1 MTYII
6 AIDGP
11 SGSGKSTISNRLAK
25 ILNIEYLNTGAMY
38 RAATLYF
45 LENSLNE
52 NSTEAEILNALD
64 DINIDFIE
72 NEIYLNGKNIENEI
86 RTDLITKNV
95 SWVSANGKV
104 RERLVEMQRQIAS
117 KKSFVLDGR
126 DIGTVV
132 FPNAKYK
139 FYLTA
144 NARQRAIRRFEQHE
158 SNLSIDEIE
167 KTIIAR
173 DQYDSTREISPL
185 KKAVDAI
192 EIDNSNLNID
202 QTIKLILGNMDKE
215 DVI

>member
-11 SGSGKSTISNRLAK
+11 SGSGKSTISNRLAE

-38 RAATLYF
+38 RAATFYF
-45 LENSLNE
+45 LENGLNQE
-52 NSTEAEILNALD
+52 SEKNQILSALD
-64 DINIDFIE
+64 KINIDFID

-95 SWVSANGKV
+95 SWVSANGRV
-104 RERLVEMQRQIAS
+104 RERLVDMQRDIAS
-117 KKSFVLDGR
+117 KKSFVIDGR

-144 NARQRAIRRFEQHE
+144 NARQRAMRRFNQHE

-167 KTIIAR
+167 KSIIDR
-173 DQYDSTREISPL
+173 DQYDSTRENSPL
-185 KKAVDAI
+185 KKAADAI

-202 QTIKLILGNMDKE
+202 QTIKLILENMDKE

>member
-104 RERLVEMQRQIAS
+104 RERLVDMQRQIAS

-144 NARQRAIRRFEQHE
+144 NARQRAMRRFNQHE

-167 KTIIAR
+167 KSIIDR
-173 DQYDSTREISPL
+173 DQYDSTRENSPL
-185 KKAVDAI
+185 KKAADAI

-202 QTIKLILGNMDKE
+202 QTIKLILENMDKE

>member
-144 NARQRAIRRFEQHE
+144 SVRQRAIRRFEQHE

-202 QTIKLILGNMDKE
+202 QTINLILENMDKE

>member
-11 SGSGKSTISNRLAK
+11 SGSGKSTISNKLAK

-45 LENSLNE
+45 LEHSLNE
-52 NSTEAEILNALD
+52 DSSTEEISKALNNIKIDFKDNEIFLN
-64 DINIDFIE
+64 DINV
-72 NEIYLNGKNIENEI
+72 ENEI
-86 RTDLITKNV
+86 RTDIVTKNV
-95 SWVSANGKV
+95 SWVSAIALV
-104 RERLVEMQRQIAS
+104 RERLVDMQREIA
-117 KKSFVLDGR
+117 KEKSFVLDGR

-144 NARQRAIRRFEQHE
+144 NARQRAIRRFEQKE
-158 SNLSIDEIE
+158 SKLTVEEIE
-167 KTIIAR
+167 QAIISR

-185 KKAVDAI
+185 KKAEDAI

-202 QTIKLILGNMDKE
+202 QTIDLILKNMEKS
-215 DVI
+215 DVL

>member
-38 RAATLYF
+38 RAATFYF
-45 LENSLNE
+45 LENGLNQESEE
-52 NSTEAEILNALD
+52 NQILSALD
-64 DINIDFIE
+64 KINIDFID

-104 RERLVEMQRQIAS
+104 RERLVDMQRQIAS

-144 NARQRAIRRFEQHE
+144 NARQRAVRRFDQHE

-167 KTIIAR
+167 KAIIAR
-173 DQYDSTREISPL
+173 DQYDSTRENSPL
-185 KKAVDAI
+185 KKAADAI
-192 EIDNSNLNID
+192 EIDNSDLNID
-202 QTIKLILGNMDKE
+202 QTIKLILENMDKE

>member
-11 SGSGKSTISNRLAK
+11 SGSGKSTISNKLAK

-45 LENSLNE
+45 LKNSLNE
-52 NSTEAEILNALD
+52 NSNQNDILQAL
-64 DINIDFIE
+64 
-72 NEIYLNGKNIENEI
+72 NEIKIYFKDNEIFLNGVNVEKEI
-86 RTDLITKNV
+86 RSDRVTKNV
-95 SWVSANGKV
+95 SWVSANALV
-104 RERLVEMQRQIAS
+104 RERLVDMQREIA
-117 KKSFVLDGR
+117 KEKSFVLDGR

-144 NARQRAIRRFEQHE
+144 NARQRAIRRFEQNE
-158 SNLSIDEIE
+158 SKLTVEEIE
-167 KTIIAR
+167 QAIIDR
-173 DQYDSTREISPL
+173 DNYDSTREISPL
-185 KKAVDAI
+185 KKADDAI

-202 QTIKLILGNMDKE
+202 QTINLILENME
-215 DVI
+215 NIDVL

>member
-25 ILNIEYLNTGAMY
+25 ILDIEYLNTGAMY

-45 LENSLNE
+45 LKNSLNE
-52 NSTEAEILNALD
+52 NSNQNDILQAL
-64 DINIDFIE
+64 
-72 NEIYLNGKNIENEI
+72 NEIKIYFKDNEIFLNGVNVEKEI
-86 RTDLITKNV
+86 RSDRVTKNV
-95 SWVSANGKV
+95 SWVSANALV
-104 RERLVEMQRQIAS
+104 RERLVDMQREIA
-117 KKSFVLDGR
+117 KEKSFVLDGR

-144 NARQRAIRRFEQHE
+144 NARQRAIRRFEQNE
-158 SNLSIDEIE
+158 SKLTVEEIE
-167 KTIIAR
+167 QAIIDR
-173 DQYDSTREISPL
+173 DNYDSTREISPL
-185 KKAVDAI
+185 KKADDAI

-202 QTIKLILGNMDKE
+202 QTINLILENMEKI
-215 DVI
+215 DVL

>member
-72 NEIYLNGKNIENEI
+72 NEIYLNGKNLENEI

>member
-45 LENSLNE
+45 LENSINE
-52 NSTEAEILNALD
+52 NSTEDEILNALD

-104 RERLVEMQRQIAS
+104 RERLVDMQRQIAS

-167 KTIIAR
+167 KAIIAR

-202 QTIKLILGNMDKE
+202 QTIKLILENMDKE

>member
-95 SWVSANGKV
+95 SWVSANGNV
-104 RERLVEMQRQIAS
+104 RERLVAMQRQIAS

-202 QTIKLILGNMDKE
+202 QTIKLILENMDKE

>member
-45 LENSLNE
+45 LENSINE
-52 NSTEAEILNALD
+52 NSTEDEILNALD

-95 SWVSANGKV
+95 SWFSANGKV
-104 RERLVEMQRQIAS
+104 RERLVDMQRQIAS

-144 NARQRAIRRFEQHE
+144 SVRQRALRRFEQHE

-167 KTIIAR
+167 KAIIAR

-185 KKAVDAI
+185 KKAADAI

-202 QTIKLILGNMDKE
+202 QTIKLILENMDKE

>member
-45 LENSLNE
+45 LENFLNE
-52 NSTEAEILNALD
+52 NSTEAEISNALD

-104 RERLVEMQRQIAS
+104 RERLVDMQRQIAG

-144 NARQRAIRRFEQHE
+144 HARQRAIRRFEQHE

-202 QTIKLILGNMDKE
+202 QTIKLILENMDKE

>member
-11 SGSGKSTISNRLAK
+11 SGSGKSTISNRLAE
-25 ILNIEYLNTGAMY
+25 ILNLEYLNTGAMY

-45 LENSLNE
+45 LENSISE
-52 NSTEAEILNALD
+52 NSTEDEILNALD
-64 DINIDFIE
+64 KINIDFID
-72 NEIYLNGKNIENEI
+72 NEIYLNGNNIENEI

-95 SWVSANGKV
+95 SWVSANGRV
-104 RERLVEMQRQIAS
+104 RERLVDMQREIAS

-132 FPNAKYK
+132 FPKAKYK

-144 NARQRAIRRFEQHE
+144 NARQRAMRRYDQHE

-167 KTIIAR
+167 KAIIAR
-173 DQYDSTREISPL
+173 DQYDSTRENSPL
-185 KKAVDAI
+185 KKAADAI

-202 QTIKLILGNMDKE
+202 QTIELILKNMDKE
-215 DVI
+215 DVV